1 MVCQSQDQILKGRQ
15 QAAKPGRAPVF
26 RLEIKSLL
34 LRKPVV
40 FVPIFNSL
48 GETGL
53 AERGLLSKETQSR
66 SVFVLKSSLWVP

>member
-1 MVCQSQDQILKGRQ
+1 MFI
-15 QAAKPGRAPVF
+15 
-26 RLEIKSLL
+26 
-34 LRKPVV
+34 
-40 FVPIFNSL
+40 PIFNSL